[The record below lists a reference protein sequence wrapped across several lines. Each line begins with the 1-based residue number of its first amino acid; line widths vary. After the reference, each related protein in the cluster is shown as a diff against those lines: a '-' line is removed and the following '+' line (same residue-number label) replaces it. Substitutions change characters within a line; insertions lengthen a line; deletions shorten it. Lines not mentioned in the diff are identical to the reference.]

1 MGAHAVTK
9 VGPELF
15 GCGKGDPICSELVA
29 FPKLEWLVIND
40 MPSWEE
46 WSFLNEDVVADDE
59 MGEDGAVE
67 IQKEDAQS
75 ARLQL
80 LPRLVKLQL
89 IGCPKLR
96 ALPPQL
102 GEDTASLKE
111 ILLIGMNNLK
121 VVKDFPL
128 LSELLTIENC
138 EGLQNVSNLPQ
149 VTALRVGACPNLSHV
164 EGLGSLQ
171 QLGMGEDM
179 QEISTRWVPGL
190 QEQHQ
195 RLHGEELDVYMW
207 S

>member
-40 MPSWEE
+40 MPNWKE
-46 WSFLNEDVVADDE
+46 WSFFDEVVA
-59 MGEDGAVE
+59 MREDGAVE

-75 ARLQL
+75 AGLQL
-80 LPRLVKLQL
+80 LPLLVKLQL
-89 IGCPKLR
+89 IGCPPKLR

-102 GEDTASLKE
+102 GEVTTSLKE
-111 ILLIGMNNLK
+111 ILLIRMNKLK
-121 VVKDFPL
+121 VVEDFPL

-138 EGLQNVSNLPQ
+138 EGLKKVSNLPQ

-179 QEISTRWVPGL
+179 QGISTRWVPGL
-190 QEQHQ
+190 QEQQQ
-195 RLHGEELDVYMW
+195 RLHGEELDVYTW